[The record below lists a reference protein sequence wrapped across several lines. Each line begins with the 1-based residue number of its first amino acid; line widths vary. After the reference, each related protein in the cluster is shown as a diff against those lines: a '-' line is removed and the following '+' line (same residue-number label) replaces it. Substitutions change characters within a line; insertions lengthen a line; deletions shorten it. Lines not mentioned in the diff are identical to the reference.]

1 MAASDK
7 QEGDQERPR
16 RNMGSRDQGE
26 RDGAARDE
34 NRSQFVRRERTVWRG
49 RDENIK
55 RDAAEQRPE
64 RPADRT
70 DRPDRPERRDRIEP
84 PARSDNRFDRPG
96 RSDNRFD
103 RPERS
108 DNRFD
113 RPGRSESFDRPER
126 PERPERP
133 QGGPSR
139 DFSTERARDFSERP
153 RTFNTE
159 RRESRSWADR
169 DQRGGD
175 RGDRVDRTGD
185 SSRDRSE
192 RPARPEVRADSD
204 PREMPRGERSGPFGD
219 RGAPRRDF
227 GTGGGFRG
235 GRESSGGGYRGR
247 DDGFRS
253 DDFPRRERET
263 SARDERRP
271 ARYSSAAGSRY
282 GMGRGGPRAPRQPL
296 KKKKKVRV
304 FFHQALT
311 RILLPKLLTKSKYL
325 SPRLAK
331 IFIETGRVRVNA
343 RVVSSPYYEV
353 NLRKERVTIDEAPTE
368 YPRRLAYMIYNKPHG
383 VVCTKGDVAFDA
395 VFEPESTWS
404 FPFGRLSKAAS
415 GLVIL
420 SSDPRMVKRQH
431 VVDIELQKEYRVKL
445 NKNLTDEQLDEFRR
459 GVMVGDEYL
468 VPLRVNLVRR
478 NANTMWLDVIL
489 LDDSYHRIYG
499 AFKALGAEVLLL
511 RRSRIALINDQMV
524 PSGEWREL
532 SGFEIAALGL
542 AKFMPGELPP
552 EPLPPP
558 RPKMERKFP
567 PRRGDGR
574 SDGRG
579 DSRGDSRDFRSDSR
593 DFRSDSRDFRGDSRR
608 GPGGP
613 GGGRS
618 GGGGGGWDRRPGGP
632 PSGGPGGRRF
642 SPPRPSREE
651 EYEERLR
658 QEAEADAIGN
668 K

>member
-1 MAASDK
+1 MAASDR
-7 QEGDQERPR
+7 QGSDPDRPR
-16 RNMGSRDQGE
+16 RNMGSRDRGE
-26 RDGAARDE
+26 REGGAARDE
-34 NRSQFVRRERTVWRG
+34 NRSQFIRRERTVWRG
-49 RDENIK
+49 RDENNK
-55 RDAAEQRPE
+55 RDSAERPERVADRSERQDRPERQERFERPARTEKSDRPE
-64 RPADRT
+64 RP
-70 DRPDRPERRDRIEP
+70 EG
-84 PARSDNRFDRPG
+84 RFDRPS
-96 RSDNRFD
+96 RSD
-103 RPERS
+103 
-108 DNRFD
+108 
-113 RPGRSESFDRPER
+113 RSESFDRS
-126 PERPERP
+126 ERP
-133 QGGPSR
+133 QARPSR
-139 DFSTERARDFSERP
+139 DFGADRERSSRDFGDRP
-153 RTFNTE
+153 RTFNPE

-169 DQRGGD
+169 D
-175 RGDRVDRTGD
+175 RGDRPGSGERTGD

-192 RPARPEVRADSD
+192 RPSRQELRAESD

-227 GTGGGFRG
+227 GAGGGFRG
-235 GRESSGGGYRGR
+235 AREGGGGGGFRGRE
-247 DDGFRS
+247 DGFRS
-253 DDFPRRERET
+253 DDFPRREREMP
-263 SARDERRP
+263 ARDERRP

-282 GMGRGGPRAPRQPL
+282 GAARGPRVPRQPL

-383 VVCTKGDVAFDA
+383 VVCTKGDPAFDA
-395 VFEPESTWS
+395 IFEPESTWS

-445 NKNLTDEQLDEFRR
+445 NKHLTDEQLDEFRR
-459 GVMVGDEYL
+459 GVLVGDEYL

-478 NANTMWLDVIL
+478 NASSMWLDIIL

-499 AFKALGAEVLLL
+499 AFKTLDAEVLLL

-558 RPKMERKFP
+558 RPKIERKFP
-567 PRRGDGR
+567 PKRG
-574 SDGRG
+574 DGRG
-579 DSRGDSRDFRSDSR
+579 DSRGEGRDTR
-593 DFRSDSRDFRGDSRR
+593 DRDNGRR

-613 GGGRS
+613 GGGGR
-618 GGGGGGWDRRPGGP
+618 GGWDRRSGGPGGP
-632 PSGGPGGRRF
+632 GGPGGGPGGRRF
-642 SPPRPSREE
+642 GPPRPSREE